1 MDATPQHAF
10 NPTTY
15 SAVKLDG
22 VDSLGKLRDDL
33 IEFYRPAN
41 SQELFAINR
50 IALAQQTL
58 LLVARIENGL
68 FDVFLN
74 EGCRSRS
81 VPELAP
87 HLVGGDQKIVAEH
100 TRNALLT
107 VGMCSVNARSKEV
120 ALFLRFQAQAER
132 MYRRAVEE
140 FERLRKLRP
149 KAGAPAPTL
158 EPPSVS
164 VDDAASAMPRNRRP
178 APSASPAASASRAAP
193 KSTSPPSRPAKIKDF
208 TPHARSIHTG
218 AGVPFPGAH
227 RGRAHRRGTGGR
239 ARRGARPQRR
249 ARAGQQGDGQ
259 AARRKSARASASCS
273 TAPSRARSGA
283 RSRASRQFAEA
294 ALRARLDA
302 EWLDLTLPAPGP
314 RRGHLHPIT
323 RIQRE
328 LEELFISL
336 GFAVLDGPEVE
347 TEYHNF
353 DALNIPADHPA
364 RDMQDTFWLED
375 GNLLRTHTSP
385 VQVRGMERLGPP
397 LRMIAPGRVFRN
409 ESVDASH
416 EHTFY
421 QLEGMMIDRDVSVA
435 HLLYFMKT
443 LLTAIFHRDVTVRLR
458 PGYFPFVEPGFELDI
473 QCLIC
478 GGPGC
483 PVCKQSGWVELL
495 PCGLV
500 NPNVLRMS
508 GIDPEEWN
516 GFAFGLGLTRLVMMR
531 YGIDDI
537 RQLQG
542 GDLRFLEQF

>member
-1 MDATPQHAF
+1 MLDDSIQQQENLFLSRIESAATLEELE
-10 NPTTY
+10 
-15 SAVKLDG
+15 SARVE
-22 VDSLGKLRDDL
+22 SLGR
-33 IEFYRPAN
+33 N
-41 SQELFAINR
+41 G
-50 IALAQQTL
+50 ALTL
-58 LLVARIENGL
+58 VGKQM
-68 FDVFLN
+68 
-74 EGCRSRS
+74 GK
-81 VPELAP
+81 LAP
-87 HLVGGDQKIVAEH
+87 ED
-100 TRNALLT
+100 
-107 VGMCSVNARSKEV
+107 
-120 ALFLRFQAQAER
+120 
-132 MYRRAVEE
+132 
-140 FERLRKLRP
+140 
-149 KAGAPAPTL
+149 
-158 EPPSVS
+158 
-164 VDDAASAMPRNRRP
+164 
-178 APSASPAASASRAAP
+178 
-193 KSTSPPSRPAKIKDF
+193 
-208 TPHARSIHTG
+208 
-218 AGVPFPGAH
+218 
-227 RGRAHRRGTGGR
+227 
-239 ARRGARPQRR
+239 R
-249 ARAGQQGDGQ
+249 ARAGKLLNGAKQKLESAIEARK
-259 AARRKSARASASCS
+259 AAFES
-273 TAPSRARSGA
+273 TA
-283 RSRASRQFAEA
+283 
-294 ALRARLDA
+294 LHTRLDA

-314 RRGHLHPIT
+314 RRGHVHPVT

-328 LEELFISL
+328 LEDLFQSL

-364 RDMQDTFWLED
+364 RDMQDTFWLEG

-435 HLLYFMKT
+435 NLIYFMKT
-443 LLTAIFHRDVTVRLR
+443 LLGAVFHRETTVRLR

-508 GIDPEEWN
+508 GIDPNEWN
-516 GFAFGLGLTRLVMMR
+516 GFAFGLGLTRLAMMR
-531 YGIDDI
+531 YGIGDI